1 MIAPIWIDLTMALC
15 AVILGLVV
23 MLTRMRVVDD
33 GVYTPILELAVVC
46 AGALSWAIYGFL
58 ALSAIT
64 MYPPLHPMGYQG
76 HWGYTLARFLSFV
89 MWVLALLLITRYS
102 AYMQVRKKPNNCNK
116 HGAKA

>member
-1 MIAPIWIDLTMALC
+1 MIAPIYLDLTMALC
-15 AVILGLVV
+15 AVILGLFV

-64 MYPPLHPMGYQG
+64 SYPPLHTAGYQG
-76 HWGYTLARFLSFV
+76 HWGYTLARFLGFV

-102 AYMQVRKKPNNCNK
+102 AYMQVRKISSKCNK
-116 HGAKA
+116 HGV

>member
-1 MIAPIWIDLTMALC
+1 MIAPIYLDLTMALC

-46 AGALSWAIYGFL
+46 SGALGWVIYGFL

-64 MYPPLHPMGYQG
+64 SYPMLHTLGYQG

-89 MWVLALLLITRYS
+89 MWILALLLITRYS
-102 AYMQVRKKPNNCNK
+102 AYMQVRKISSKYNK
-116 HGAKA
+116 

>member
-1 MIAPIWIDLTMALC
+1 MIAPIYLDLTMALC

-64 MYPPLHPMGYQG
+64 SHPMLHTLGYQG

-102 AYMQVRKKPNNCNK
+102 AYMQVRKISSKYNK
-116 HGAKA
+116 

>member
-1 MIAPIWIDLTMALC
+1 MIAPIWIDLTMAVC

-64 MYPPLHPMGYQG
+64 SYPPLHTIGYQG
-76 HWGYTLARFLSFV
+76 HWGYTLARFLGFV
-89 MWVLALLLITRYS
+89 MWILALLLITRYS
-102 AYMQVRKKPNNCNK
+102 AYMQVRKVSNKCNK
-116 HGAKA
+116 HAL